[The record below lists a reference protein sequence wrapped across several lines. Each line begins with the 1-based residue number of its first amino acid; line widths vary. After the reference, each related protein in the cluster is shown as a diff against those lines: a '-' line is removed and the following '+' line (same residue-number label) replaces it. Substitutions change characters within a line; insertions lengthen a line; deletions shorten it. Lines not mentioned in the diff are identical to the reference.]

1 MLVGVFDSGNGGKL
15 VAEKLSLLL
24 PENHYEVI
32 NDLKNAP
39 YGEKSLSNVRKLT
52 EKAIQPILNCDIVV
66 LACNTATAAALS
78 YLRESYPDVLFVGF
92 EPMIKPASQ
101 QSVSRKVTLLSTR
114 ATAASRRTH
123 DLVEKYGAD
132 LKIFKPNTLG
142 WATKIDRLETD
153 DIYLDE
159 VVDTINRGSDII
171 IIGCTHYI
179 ALIPKLRN
187 LFPNINILEP
197 TEAVA
202 RTISRIAYS
211 QRL

>member
-1 MLVGVFDSGNGGKL
+1 M
-15 VAEKLSLLL
+15 
-24 PENHYEVI
+24 
-32 NDLKNAP
+32 
-39 YGEKSLSNVRKLT
+39 
-52 EKAIQPILNCDIVV
+52 
-66 LACNTATAAALS
+66 CNTATAAALS

>member
-1 MLVGVFDSGNGGKL
+1 M
-15 VAEKLSLLL
+15 AEKLSLLL

-32 NDLKNAP
+32 NDLENAP
-39 YGEKSLSNVRKLT
+39 YGEKSLSDVRKLT

>member
-1 MLVGVFDSGNGGKL
+1 MLVGVFDSGNGGKF

-32 NDLKNAP
+32 NDLENAP
-39 YGEKSLSNVRKLT
+39 YGEKSLSDVRKLT